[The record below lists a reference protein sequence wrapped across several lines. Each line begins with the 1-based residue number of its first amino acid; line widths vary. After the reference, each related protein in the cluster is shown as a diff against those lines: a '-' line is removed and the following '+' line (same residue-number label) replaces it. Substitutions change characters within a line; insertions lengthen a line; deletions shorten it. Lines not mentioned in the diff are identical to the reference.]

1 MTPITYTVMLLILLS
16 TLLGTACSDVA
27 PEGYRWEYS
36 ARPTGFSCSSV
47 FGSSTSYT
55 SCRDTYSRTL
65 VRDIK
70 PVVPTRWEGNG
81 NVCYRKSGTD
91 PWECFPK

>member
-1 MTPITYTVMLLILLS
+1 MKAKIVLGLLSILLIP
-16 TLLGTACSDVA
+16 ACADVA

-36 ARPTGFSCSSV
+36 ARPTGYSCSSV
-47 FGSSTSYT
+47 FGSSTAYT

-70 PVVPTRWEGNG
+70 PIVPTRWEGNG
-81 NVCYRKSGTD
+81 NICYRNSGTD
-91 PWECFPK
+91 PWECFHKE